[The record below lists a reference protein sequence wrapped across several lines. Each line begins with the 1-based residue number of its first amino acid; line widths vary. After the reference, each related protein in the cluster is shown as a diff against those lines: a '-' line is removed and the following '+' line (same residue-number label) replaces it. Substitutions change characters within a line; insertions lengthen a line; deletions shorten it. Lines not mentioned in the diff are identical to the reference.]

1 MGLSRN
7 KVAVPEGAAGSPPF
21 YGVFQDAG
29 LASVVWPM
37 RRGSSPVWRGRAGVE
52 EIVGFAGS
60 LGGRRGVVRICFW
73 VPGPPPAT
81 WSRAVFRMPLVGRRR
96 PCGPRVG
103 SGRGAWWFE
112 NWIVDASN
120 AGFFVLLALSRFRQ
134 ASFLESGFEIDR
146 FVIIFYSVMICRL
159 AFEAIIGFFRGVCR
173 PEGRMVDALA
183 DSTDEGRLRMR

>member
-1 MGLSRN
+1 MRLDHLLSTEFFRT
-7 KVAVPEGAAGSPPF
+7 
-21 YGVFQDAG
+21 
-29 LASVVWPM
+29 
-37 RRGSSPVWRGRAGVE
+37 PVWRPSCGPRAGDRLRFG
-52 EIVGFAGS
+52 VGVLVWKRSLASRVLGAG
-60 LGGRRGVVRICFW
+60 GERYGYAFGFPDRHPHPFW
-73 VPGPPPAT
+73 V
-81 WSRAVFRMPLVGRRR
+81 RAVFRMPLAGRRR

-159 AFEAIIGFFRGVCR
+159 AFEAIIRVFRGVCR

>member
-29 LASVVWPM
+29 PASVVWPM
-37 RRGSSPVWRGRAGVE
+37 RRGWFPGSCGRAGVE
-52 EIVGFAGS
+52 EIVGFAGPW
-60 LGGRRGVVRICFW
+60 GRRGVVWVCFW

-81 WSRAVFRMPLVGRRR
+81 WSRAVFRMPLAGRRR

-159 AFEAIIGFFRGVCR
+159 AFEAIIRVFRGVCR